1 MSGVSGP
8 LRLAIFGCGRAAE
21 RLYVP
26 ALAHVPEARLVAAFD
41 PVAARRELIAGA
53 TADCRAYASAEALLQ
68 NAHVDAVIVASPP
81 ETHLAAAT
89 LALCAGVPVLV
100 EKPLATSVNEA
111 RQLAALQAAARLPLA
126 VGLNRR
132 WWPPAER
139 LRAIIA
145 ERGCASTAAAGRAT
159 VEMCITS
166 DVGAWSPVSGVR
178 DPLDDLGTHQLDL
191 LRYLFD
197 REIVSVAARRT
208 APLEIRMTVRLEGGV
223 SASCLAGQTDR
234 SQEQISVT
242 CGGTRYR
249 IRTGSERVAPEGGG
263 VRRALDLADGMRRR
277 LTRGRSGMRRSF
289 ERQLRGFVECVRS
302 GSAPRA
308 SVADGIAVLRAVEA
322 ARASAL
328 ADGAEVTL

>member
-1 MSGVSGP
+1 VSSP

-21 RLYVP
+21 RLYLP

-53 TADCRAYASAEALLQ
+53 TPDCRAFASAEALLQ
-68 NAHVDAVIVASPP
+68 SAHVDAAIVASPP
-81 ETHLAAAT
+81 ETHLAAAA
-89 LALCAGVPVLV
+89 LAMCAGVPVLI
-100 EKPLATSVNEA
+100 EKPLATSVDEA
-111 RQLAALQAAARLPLA
+111 RQLAALQAESRLPVA

-139 LRAIIA
+139 LRAVLA
-145 ERGCASTAAAGRAT
+145 ERECASSDAAGRTT
-159 VEMCITS
+159 VDMCMTS

-197 REIVSVAARRT
+197 REIVAVAARRT

-223 SASCLAGQTDR
+223 SATCLAGQSNR
-234 SQEQISVT
+234 SQEHVAVT

-249 IRTGSERVAPEGGG
+249 IRTGSERVAPDGGV
-263 VRRALDLADGMRRR
+263 VRRALDLSDSVRRR

-302 GSAPRA
+302 GAAPRA
-308 SVADGIAVLRAVEA
+308 SVADGIAALRAVEA
-322 ARASAL
+322 ARASA
-328 ADGAEVTL
+328 AAGGAEVSL